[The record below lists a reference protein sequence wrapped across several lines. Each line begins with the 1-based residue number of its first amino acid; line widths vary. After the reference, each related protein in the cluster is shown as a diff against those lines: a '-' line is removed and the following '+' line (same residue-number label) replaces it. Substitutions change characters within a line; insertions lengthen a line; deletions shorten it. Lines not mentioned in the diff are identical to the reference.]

1 MNTKTNNNN
10 KKFTSL
16 YFNKELSG
24 AMETMTDSEMQDLLK
39 ELTDTKYWVAISKYV
54 QSRLM
59 IANGSLATLD
69 PIKEPTSMARAQG
82 IMSGLMDLQ
91 SMTEAIK
98 ESIKVAEKKAQAKVE
113 VSEGVQPQGED
124 GPMY

>member
-1 MNTKTNNNN
+1 MNKKNNN

-16 YFNKELSG
+16 YFNKELY
-24 AMETMTDSEMQDLLK
+24 TMMDSMGEEEMQQMLK
-39 ELTDTKYWVAISKYV
+39 ELTDTRYWVAISKYV

-59 IANGSLATLD
+59 VANGSLAALD
-69 PIKEPTSMARAQG
+69 PMKEPTNIARAQG

-98 ESIKVAEKKAQAKVE
+98 ESIKTVEKKAQAKVE
-113 VSEGVQPQGED
+113 VSGGGQPQEEED

>member
-1 MNTKTNNNN
+1 MNTKNNN

-16 YFNKELSG
+16 YFNKELVE
-24 AMETMTDSEMQDLLK
+24 AMDKMGDSEMQDLLK
-39 ELTDTKYWVAISKYV
+39 GLTDTRYWVAISKYV

-59 IANGSLATLD
+59 IANGSITTLD

-98 ESIKVAEKKAQAKVE
+98 ESIKVAEKKVQQKVE
-113 VSEGVQPQGED
+113 VSNGIPEEEEGD
-124 GPMY
+124 RPMY